1 MRQVSRAGLT
11 FRERLLG
18 HVDTSM
24 HSGSEISAAHRWL
37 AERGVTGIVRF
48 PVQRFDSDNAPQRR
62 AMRGTPMPVRA
73 VI

>member
-24 HSGSEISAAHRWL
+24 HSGSEISAAW
-37 AERGVTGIVRF
+37 IVVGPPSR
-48 PVQRFDSDNAPQRR
+48 SDGEARR
-62 AMRGTPMPVRA
+62 RCAQSPLPSDDKRRYP
-73 VI
+73 